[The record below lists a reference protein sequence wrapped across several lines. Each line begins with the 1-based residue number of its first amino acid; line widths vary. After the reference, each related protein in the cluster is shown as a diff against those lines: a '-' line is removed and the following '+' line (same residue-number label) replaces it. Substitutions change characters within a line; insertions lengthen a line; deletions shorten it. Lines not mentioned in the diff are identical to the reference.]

1 MGVHMFLFGSRKTV
15 INYVLKEWICCS
27 AMLLNEVHTVSL
39 AKLLYL
45 LPQLRNVEQKSK
57 CSERY

>member
-1 MGVHMFLFGSRKTV
+1 MFLLSSRKTV

-27 AMLLNEVHTVSL
+27 AMLLNELRTVSL

-45 LPQLRNVEQKSK
+45 LP
-57 CSERY
+57 